1 MGWGCGGTNWDL
13 ISFVSEELVSPLG
26 ARGVIKMS
34 HQPTADVELLA
45 LDVRPPPSPQP
56 LKKYKTR
63 KSVAASSSAWLDFFA
78 SRTTNLHAFTRDAQ
92 MTNNV
97 KLISSLLFVFS
108 R

>member
-63 KSVAASSSAWLDFFA
+63 KSVAASSSAWLDFFCV
-78 SRTTNLHAFTRDAQ
+78 Q
-92 MTNNV
+92 NN
-97 KLISSLLFVFS
+97 KFARIHS
-108 R
+108 